1 MDNTG
6 IDNTG
11 IGNTGLLDLK
21 IIGGLVIDGSG
32 APGVMATVGVRDG
45 RIVSIS
51 ESADAAAA
59 PATDTIDATGLVV
72 APGFIDIH
80 THYDAQAFWDT
91 TLSPSPLHG
100 VTTVIGGNCGFT
112 IAPLLAPGA
121 SSVDSADADY
131 LMRMLA
137 RVEGMPLESLQQG
150 VPWSWGTTAE
160 YLDLLDGTLM
170 PNAGFLVG
178 HSAIRRVVMG
188 AAATERE
195 ATEDE
200 LVQMQQLLRDG
211 LGAGGLGFSSTW
223 SSSHNDHLG
232 RPVPSRHAS
241 RQELIALCSVVS
253 EFPGTTLEFIPA
265 VGQFSDDTFR
275 LMGEMSAAANRPLN
289 WNLLQVYAQSWD
301 HVQHQLRGFD
311 IAEALGGRV
320 LALTLPDTFRLR
332 LNFTSGFILDILHG
346 WDQLMALPVEEKLRQ
361 LRDPDV
367 RAEWDRL
374 AQSTEGTTRSI
385 GNWAGYWILETFSDE
400 WQPFQG
406 RLIGD
411 IARELGRS
419 PWDTLA
425 DIVIADDLRTVI
437 ANQDRGQDDATWQR
451 RVEVWRDPR
460 AIVGASDAGAH
471 LDMIDSFSYCTTML
485 ARAVRERDMMPLE
498 EAVHHLTARPAALY
512 GLIDRGQLTPG
523 YLADITIIDPATI
536 GPGEVSTRFDL
547 PGGAGRVYGEGV
559 GVEHVIV
566 NGVRCVDHGTLL
578 DARPG
583 TLLRSG
589 RDTSTV
595 TAR

>member
-1 MDNTG
+1 MDTGIHNTG
-6 IDNTG
+6 IDNA
-11 IGNTGLLDLK
+11 GLLDLK
-21 IIGGLVIDGSG
+21 IVGGLVVDGSG
-32 APGVMATVGVRDG
+32 TPGVMATIGVRDG

-59 PATDTIDATGLVV
+59 PAIDTIDATGLVV

-80 THYDAQAFWDT
+80 THYDAQAFWDS

-195 ATEDE
+195 ATDGE
-200 LVQMQQLLRDG
+200 LLQMQQLLRDG

-241 RQELIALCSVVS
+241 RDELIALCSVVS

-361 LRDPDV
+361 LRDPDI

-374 AQSTEGTTRSI
+374 AQSTEGTTRAI
-385 GNWAGYWILETFSDE
+385 GNWAAYWILETFSDE
-400 WQPFQG
+400 WKPYQG

-411 IARELGRS
+411 IAREIGRS

-425 DIVIADDLRTVI
+425 DIVIADNLRTVI